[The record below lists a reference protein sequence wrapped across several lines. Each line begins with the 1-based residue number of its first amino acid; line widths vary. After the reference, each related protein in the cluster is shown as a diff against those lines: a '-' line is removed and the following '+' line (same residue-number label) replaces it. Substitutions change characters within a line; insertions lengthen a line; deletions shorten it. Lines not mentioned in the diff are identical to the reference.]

1 MCEILEHPNEEVGL
15 EMFHS
20 HVSDLSPIF
29 SQEIHN
35 FMTYFTAL
43 YILIFLGK
51 IVNLYRI

>member
-20 HVSDLSPIF
+20 RVSDLSPIF